1 MHPGTA
7 DCEEPIGARQ
17 RGHRDHNASTRR
29 NPSSILGKTADA
41 LEREVLVNREQL
53 GQLITQSRRK
63 PLVCFGRRTFPEPL
77 LILEL
82 EDIAATITVLM
93 RLALNGSA

>member
-1 MHPGTA
+1 MPAPGV
-7 DCEEPIGARQ
+7 I
-17 RGHRDHNASTRR
+17 RR
-29 NPSSILGKTADA
+29 RSADA

-53 GQLITQSRRK
+53 GQLATESRRK
-63 PLVCFGRRTFPEPL
+63 PLVCLGRRTFPEPL
-77 LILEL
+77 LILEP